1 MPIAK
6 LKAANIPDVMK
17 PEEGNDSLDA
27 IIKQAIGKESF
38 LNFSRAGDSSAQFI
52 QLLHALEQQGSSSRM
67 ESLSTPTIFG
77 KHEAHSYLSDH
88 RQSWSLVS
96 PTKMQMQKC
105 DKCSREFCSLINY
118 RRHIRVHHRLKK
130 LDKDSAKSRDMLGAF
145 WDKLPLEDAME
156 VVSFKNVEEAPGSS
170 IIKALS
176 SHVRKSV
183 FSSPPHPYLK
193 AGSELL
199 DIVQGRPS
207 RFPISSQELFNVLDI
222 ASEKTFLS
230 GPAIS
235 MQRYV
240 FDGEAGKIGLETKNL
255 VACTSF
261 LLEQKLV
268 KAWLAE
274 KDAEALRFQKL
285 LVEEEEAAQKR
296 QAELLERKKQK
307 KLRQKEQKAKE
318 RRHGE
323 KADNDESIDQVL
335 EAMAQVE
342 ASSLVECDNSRD
354 NLDLPNHI
362 PLSIVDHFNSD
373 GNLDSDFLIGSDCGH
388 IDLGSNSCV
397 ERRIVQGSGRWKRWQ
412 MSPKSR
418 FHAAQS
424 SQSSKLGVQQNR
436 GTHKDSRT
444 GVTGHKVW
452 SRKSKPE
459 TNVDALKA
467 GVKKEELNELDQIKY
482 SEVLI
487 GSISVTLGNCS
498 EEGNNLSE
506 ACDTCL
512 TEHQLPKNSV
522 QVKPNKSNPVRSGT
536 SRSTVK
542 HWRPVSQ
549 NGTKVPNS
557 VEDRDREIEAEAN
570 ANANAEKG
578 HTESLSSGNSE
589 FSSHAAQ
596 VFLAQRWKEAI
607 AADHVKLVITSDF
620 FPPDENDTQ
629 ETASRTFKL
638 HRRCVL
644 GDAKNQ
650 LVNVDILGSSTAK
663 AKIKDISKQRTSPT

>member
-6 LKAANIPDVMK
+6 LKAANTLDVMK

-52 QLLHALEQQGSSSRM
+52 QLLHALEQQAGSSSRI

-88 RQSWSLVS
+88 HQSWSLVS
-96 PTKMQMQKC
+96 PTKIQMQKC
-105 DKCSREFCSLINY
+105 DKCSREFCSPINY

-145 WDKLPLEDAME
+145 WDKLPLEDAKE
-156 VVSFKNVEEAPGSS
+156 VVSFKNEEEVPGSS

-199 DIVQGRPS
+199 DIVQARPS
-207 RFPISSQELFNVLDI
+207 KFPISSQELFNVLDL

-230 GPAIS
+230 GPAAS

-240 FDGEAGKIGLETKNL
+240 FDGEAGKIGLEAKNL

-318 RRHGE
+318 RRHEE
-323 KADNDESIDQVL
+323 KADSDESIDLVL
-335 EAMAQVE
+335 EEMAPVE
-342 ASSLVECDNSRD
+342 ASSQAECDNSID
-354 NLDLPNHI
+354 SLDLPNHI

-373 GNLDSDFLIGSDCGH
+373 GNLDSDFQIDSDCGQV
-388 IDLGSNSCV
+388 DSGSSSSV
-397 ERRIVQGSGRWKRWQ
+397 EKRIAQGSGRWKRWQ
-412 MSPKSR
+412 MSPKSQWV
-418 FHAAQS
+418 AS
-424 SQSSKLGVQQNR
+424 NGSQSSKLGVHHNR
-436 GTHKDSRT
+436 GTHKDSRA
-444 GVTGHKVW
+444 GVSSHKVW

-459 TNVDALKA
+459 TNIDALKA
-467 GVKKEELNELDQIKY
+467 RVKKEESNDLDQINNR
-482 SEVLI
+482 EVLI

-506 ACDTCL
+506 PCDTCL

-522 QVKPNKSNPVRSGT
+522 QAKPNKSNPVRSGT

-542 HWRPVSQ
+542 HWRPVSR
-549 NGTKVPNS
+549 NGTKVPNG
-557 VEDRDREIEAEAN
+557 
-570 ANANAEKG
+570 EKG
-578 HTESLSSGNSE
+578 HTESLLNGNSE

-607 AADHVKLVITSDF
+607 AADHVKLVITSDS
-620 FPPDENDTQ
+620 FPLDENDTH
-629 ETASRTFKL
+629 ETASQTLKL
-638 HRRCVL
+638 RRRCIL
-644 GDAKNQ
+644 GDAENR
-650 LVNVDILGSSTAK
+650 LVNVDIVGSSTTGK
-663 AKIKDISKQRTSPT
+663 AKIKEISKQRSNPT

>member
-6 LKAANIPDVMK
+6 LKAANTLDVMK

-52 QLLHALEQQGSSSRM
+52 QLLHALEQQAGSSSRI

-88 RQSWSLVS
+88 HQSWSLVS
-96 PTKMQMQKC
+96 PTKIQMQKC
-105 DKCSREFCSLINY
+105 DKCSREFCSPINY

-145 WDKLPLEDAME
+145 WDKLPLEDAKE
-156 VVSFKNVEEAPGSS
+156 VVSFKNEEEVPGSS

-193 AGSELL
+193 AGAELL
-199 DIVQGRPS
+199 DIVQARPS
-207 RFPISSQELFNVLDI
+207 KFPISSQELFNVLDL

-230 GPAIS
+230 GPAAS

-240 FDGEAGKIGLETKNL
+240 FDGEAGKIGLEAKNL

-318 RRHGE
+318 RRHEE
-323 KADNDESIDQVL
+323 KADSDESIDLVL
-335 EAMAQVE
+335 EEMAPVE
-342 ASSLVECDNSRD
+342 AFCQAECDNSID
-354 NLDLPNHI
+354 SLDLPNHI

-373 GNLDSDFLIGSDCGH
+373 GNLDSDFQIDSDCGQV
-388 IDLGSNSCV
+388 DSGSSSSV
-397 ERRIVQGSGRWKRWQ
+397 ERRIAQGSGRWKRWQ
-412 MSPKSR
+412 MSPKSQWV
-418 FHAAQS
+418 AS
-424 SQSSKLGVQQNR
+424 NGSQSSKLGVHHNR
-436 GTHKDSRT
+436 GTHKDSRA
-444 GVTGHKVW
+444 GVSSHKVW

-459 TNVDALKA
+459 TNIDALKA
-467 GVKKEELNELDQIKY
+467 RVKKEESNDLDQINNR
-482 SEVLI
+482 EVLI

-506 ACDTCL
+506 PCDTCL

-522 QVKPNKSNPVRSGT
+522 QAKPNKSNPVRSGT

-542 HWRPVSQ
+542 HWRPVSR
-549 NGTKVPNS
+549 NGTKVPNG
-557 VEDRDREIEAEAN
+557 
-570 ANANAEKG
+570 EKG
-578 HTESLSSGNSE
+578 HTESLLNGNSE

-607 AADHVKLVITSDF
+607 AADHVKLVITSDS
-620 FPPDENDTQ
+620 FPLDENDTH
-629 ETASRTFKL
+629 EIASQTLKL
-638 HRRCVL
+638 RRRCIL
-644 GDAKNQ
+644 GDAENR
-650 LVNVDILGSSTAK
+650 LVNVDIVGSSTTTGK
-663 AKIKDISKQRTSPT
+663 GNKIKEISKQRSNPT